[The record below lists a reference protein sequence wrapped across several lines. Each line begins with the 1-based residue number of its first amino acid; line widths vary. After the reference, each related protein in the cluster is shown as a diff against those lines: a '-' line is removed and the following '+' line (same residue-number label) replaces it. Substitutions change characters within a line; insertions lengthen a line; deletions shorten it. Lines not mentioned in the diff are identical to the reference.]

1 MKFALFNDRKSTV
14 SKLIRWFSW
23 CGTNGYSHAAF
34 VFDDGV
40 VYESKEFIGVR
51 RIEAIHLT
59 MEKGETYTIF
69 EVQTTPHQDRLL
81 REWLD
86 LIVDVRNGGKAF
98 YGRGWGYDY
107 WGILG
112 FIFHWK
118 ERKQKKVFCSALV
131 KLGLEKVGVDLFP
144 GLPHWKVCPDLL
156 SHCPIAHP
164 HGGGYL

>member
-1 MKFALFNDRKSTV
+1 MKYALFNDKKSV
-14 SKLIRWFSW
+14 ISKLIRLFSW
-23 CGTNGYSHAAF
+23 ASDSGFSHAAF

-51 RIEAIHLT
+51 KIAGIHLT
-59 MEKGETYTIF
+59 MEKGESYTLF
-69 EVQTTPHQDRLL
+69 EVNTTPHQDRLL

-86 LIVDVRNGGKAF
+86 MIIEAKWR
-98 YGRGWGYDY
+98 YDY

-118 ERKQKKVFCSALV
+118 ERKQNQVFCSALV

-144 GLPHWKVCPDLL
+144 GLPHWKVCPELL
-156 SHCPIAHP
+156 AHCAIAYRRT
-164 HGGGYL
+164 GAMK

>member
-23 CGTNGYSHAAF
+23 CGTNGFSHAAF
-34 VFDDGV
+34 VFEDGV

-59 MEKGETYTIF
+59 MEPGETYTLF

-86 LIVDVRNGGKAF
+86 SIIAAK
-98 YGRGWGYDY
+98 WQYDY

-118 ERKQKKVFCSALV
+118 ERKHNRVFCSALV

-144 GLPHWKVCPDLL
+144 GLPHWKVCPELL
-156 SHCPIAHP
+156 AHCAIAHRD
-164 HGGGYL
+164 GGGYL